1 MASRCERS
9 IKVRASPR
17 CAVTVP
23 PRMCG
28 GGSQGLRPGA
38 GGWDRTGDLLF
49 TRQLLYLLSYLGVVP
64 LAVPRGAPV
73 PSQTAVSS
81 SASAAAA
88 VVAAA
93 TRAARRSATI
103 FLESRNLTRSGSTVG
118 S

>member
-9 IKVRASPR
+9 TKVRVSPR

-23 PRMCG
+23 PRMCR

-49 TRQLLYLLSYLGVVP
+49 TRQLLYLLSYLGVEP

>member
-9 IKVRASPR
+9 TKVRVSPR

-23 PRMCG
+23 PRMCR

-49 TRQLLYLLSYLGVVP
+49 TRQLLYLLSYLGVEP

-88 VVAAA
+88 VAAA